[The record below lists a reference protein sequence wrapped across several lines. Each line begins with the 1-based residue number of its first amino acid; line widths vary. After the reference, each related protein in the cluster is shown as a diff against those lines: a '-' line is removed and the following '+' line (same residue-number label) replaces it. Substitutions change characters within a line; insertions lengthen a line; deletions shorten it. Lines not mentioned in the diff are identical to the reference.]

1 MEVTT
6 ITGMLMTEE
15 LLAVIT
21 AEREGELER
30 LSSVRQARGSLK
42 AAAKRRRAWTW
53 RVEPGMEEAFKSLRS
68 WLLSS
73 LQDSEVEQ
81 ANTHDGRS

>member
-15 LLAVIT
+15 LVAVIT
-21 AEREGELER
+21 AEREREVER
-30 LSSVRQARGSLK
+30 LSSVRQAQGSLK
-42 AAAKRRRAWTW
+42 AAAKRRQAWTW

-73 LQDSEVEQ
+73 LQEGEVEQ
-81 ANTHDGRS
+81 SNTDDGPK